1 MTAEMVA
8 VKGYES
14 YLPLYRSKRRWS
26 DRMVEKELP
35 LFPGYVFCRFD
46 PQFRLPILTTPG
58 VVSIVSSGKTPLP
71 IPHAEIA
78 SIRTAIASGLLVSPC
93 AYLREGE
100 RVRVL
105 EGPLEGVEGILVR
118 QKNQSRIVLS
128 VEMLERSVAVEIERD
143 SVGAV

>member
-58 VVSIVSSGKTPLP
+58 VISIISSGKAPLP

-78 SIRTAIASGLLVSPC
+78 SIRTAIESGMLVLPC

-143 SVGAV
+143 SVGAA